1 MMSRSARASAL
12 PPQQEEP
19 AYSELQDRHQRSVT
33 FNPTASGKGT
43 RAAAPLRSSRLR
55 PVSPGRHQSPPLA
68 LTREVETL
76 RRQVELLH
84 ADIEKRAEEE
94 GRLQHI
100 NLQLRERLEQ
110 FRQQNVDNVNRAESE
125 LVSLQEQLTKEN
137 EVRQTLQNRLESVE
151 KEKQQLQERA
161 TRTDP
166 TVELN
171 WKTQVQ
177 ELSQRKSALEEEVLR
192 SRDESL
198 RVERQLSETASKLR
212 QAVKEA
218 EWVKTKADE
227 YSIEL
232 RFYAQLEAKQE
243 LASEHYAKRLKRR
256 VWSLVRQAIR
266 KAKYF
271 QHILARRSE
280 EYHQTLIQLC
290 LMAWKDHQRRNYAI
304 KLKLQARQQLRCW
317 QFLHA
322 WSVSVLMTKRGIRS
336 KQRRA
341 NQWLRQC
348 LGAWMQYRKIRHT
361 RHQQR
366 IKGDYLR
373 ARALLRTNF
382 RLWKVYPNRFDLDT
396 ETERRLTRL
405 AVLHRIGSLRNKGI
419 RAWRKW
425 IKTFARV
432 RRDKERYATNIYHS
446 SLLSRGLRCLHLAV
460 EMHRDERRRNRQ
472 LNQRYLNRTMK
483 RCMTLWSKHC
493 KQQSRKMKL
502 IKKQNRFNMKRR
514 FKSWRGQLLEL
525 VLNRRFLAVAETVAH
540 KHLSRSTFKRWRKH
554 LHNMRRLRALEQKTI
569 KHIQVN
575 LTRNVLTKWR
585 LQAYQSRQD
594 KHTRREEMLGVMRQG
609 LHRWIQ
615 FRARKRLSRRRHKEA
630 LRFRRQWVR
639 THACFLLEGWHR
651 YLKRKQRYRQL
662 ACLVGRRRELLV
674 CRALVQEWQSNVRR
688 ALKTSFV
695 DMKAH
700 CAKLQDS
707 LQLQSNRV
715 TSVDIENL
723 ELVDRLHELS
733 AEMAKMKLQIQE
745 RDNQLVESR
754 HAFERMVVR
763 EESLKTELA
772 RFRISEEDWAQQ
784 VKTLEQLLRERM
796 ESIDEESANKK
807 LHELSSNKVV
817 NSLKEELEH
826 NKQTL
831 RTVEERL
838 KQCRQQKEDSVREH
852 EEKLQAAFEMA
863 SQLRNVVLEKDR
875 VIEELQAHVQE
886 LDVRL
891 SDSSSRVAASGQ
903 ALVQSVSARDG
914 RIEDLQSQIA
924 NLTMQLQQ
932 AQVVSNQW
940 QVQAE
945 DREGEIRKLRY
956 EVQLL
961 ADREDQRTDTFLN
974 QLANSQAVGS
984 GLNQFTS
991 TNPTFMHHRPATTT
1005 YGTGYGLPDQDRFDY
1020 GAAQDTEIYRDYNNN
1035 PYSAMNQPV
1044 GSTQPYPYGSLYS
1057 PQLPQRDT
1065 VSFSPVQPTGNVT
1078 STAAAYIPEKPFGFV
1093 DAVPVP
1099 AVPSDNRDLHDEIHQ
1114 LQERIMNRLRSPKS
1128 VVGSTTDY
1136 HQQQHPVIS
1145 EFRLD
1150 PVTASTVST
1159 SAAPVAV
1166 DIPIPVST
1174 STSLRAST
1182 TYPRISY
1189 QSSTTVSQPTAV
1201 SSSTVGSIPTPYPS
1215 LTANFPQFSSL
1226 LGSVPASTL
1235 SSAVATES
1243 TQVPVSSSLSGFD
1256 MEAPRGS
1263 RAFTADLVTESHN
1276 VSESFM
1282 RNRESTRSELD
1293 RKLDDLAAKLK
1304 SVRSPDTDPV
1314 APRTSS
1320 LAQLTQR
1327 FDQLE
1332 RKLSIAA
1339 GSESGASE
1347 PSRGPDQPEST

>member
-1 MMSRSARASAL
+1 M
-12 PPQQEEP
+12 
-19 AYSELQDRHQRSVT
+19 V
-33 FNPTASGKGT
+33 
-43 RAAAPLRSSRLR
+43 
-55 PVSPGRHQSPPLA
+55 
-68 LTREVETL
+68 
-76 RRQVELLH
+76 
-84 ADIEKRAEEE
+84 
-94 GRLQHI
+94 
-100 NLQLRERLEQ
+100 
-110 FRQQNVDNVNRAESE
+110 
-125 LVSLQEQLTKEN
+125 
-137 EVRQTLQNRLESVE
+137 
-151 KEKQQLQERA
+151 
-161 TRTDP
+161 
-166 TVELN
+166 
-171 WKTQVQ
+171 
-177 ELSQRKSALEEEVLR
+177 
-192 SRDESL
+192 
-198 RVERQLSETASKLR
+198 
-212 QAVKEA
+212 
-218 EWVKTKADE
+218 
-227 YSIEL
+227 
-232 RFYAQLEAKQE
+232 
-243 LASEHYAKRLKRR
+243 
-256 VWSLVRQAIR
+256 
-266 KAKYF
+266 
-271 QHILARRSE
+271 
-280 EYHQTLIQLC
+280 
-290 LMAWKDHQRRNYAI
+290 
-304 KLKLQARQQLRCW
+304 
-317 QFLHA
+317 
-322 WSVSVLMTKRGIRS
+322 
-336 KQRRA
+336 
-341 NQWLRQC
+341 
-348 LGAWMQYRKIRHT
+348 
-361 RHQQR
+361 
-366 IKGDYLR
+366 
-373 ARALLRTNF
+373 
-382 RLWKVYPNRFDLDT
+382 
-396 ETERRLTRL
+396 
-405 AVLHRIGSLRNKGI
+405 
-419 RAWRKW
+419 
-425 IKTFARV
+425 
-432 RRDKERYATNIYHS
+432 
-446 SLLSRGLRCLHLAV
+446 
-460 EMHRDERRRNRQ
+460 
-472 LNQRYLNRTMK
+472 
-483 RCMTLWSKHC
+483 
-493 KQQSRKMKL
+493 
-502 IKKQNRFNMKRR
+502 KKQNRFNMKRR

-554 LHNMRRLRALEQKTI
+554 LHSMRRLRALEQKTI

-594 KHTRREEMLGVMRQG
+594 KHTRREEMLTVMRQG

-630 LRFRRQWVR
+630 LRFRREWVR
-639 THACFLLEGWHR
+639 THACLMLEAWHR

-662 ACLVGRRRELLV
+662 ASLVGRRRGLLV

-700 CAKLQDS
+700 CNKLQDS

-733 AEMAKMKLQIQE
+733 AEMAKMKLQIQD
-745 RDNQLVESR
+745 RDNQLTESR
-754 HAFERMVVR
+754 QAFERMVVR

-817 NSLKEELEH
+817 NSLKEELEN

-863 SQLRNVVLEKDR
+863 SQLRNIVLEKDR

-924 NLTMQLQQ
+924 NLTLQLQQ

-940 QVQAE
+940 QMQAE
-945 DREGEIRKLRY
+945 EREGEIRKLRY

-974 QLANSQAVGS
+974 QLANSQAGGS
-984 GLNQFTS
+984 AVNTFTTT
-991 TNPTFMHHRPATTT
+991 TNPTFLHHRPASTT
-1005 YGTGYGLPDQDRFDY
+1005 YATAGYYGVPDQDRFDY
-1020 GAAQDTEIYRDYNNN
+1020 GAVQDTQMYRDHRDYDNA
-1035 PYSAMNQPV
+1035 YSAVNQPV

-1078 STAAAYIPEKPFGFV
+1078 ATAAATYIPEKPFGFV

-1128 VVGSTTDY
+1128 VVGSTTEY
-1136 HQQQHPVIS
+1136 HQQPQHPVIS

-1150 PVTASTVST
+1150 PAVTVST
-1159 SAAPVAV
+1159 SAVPVAGL
-1166 DIPIPVST
+1166 DLPIST
-1174 STSLRAST
+1174 NTGHSLRAST

-1189 QSSTTVSQPTAV
+1189 QSSAVSQPAAV
-1201 SSSTVGSIPTPYPS
+1201 SSSTVGSIPAPYPS

-1226 LGSVPASTL
+1226 LGSAPTST
-1235 SSAVATES
+1235 SALGSAAATET
-1243 TQVPVSSSLSGFD
+1243 TQVPVTSSSLSGFD

-1263 RAFTADLVTESHN
+1263 RAFTADLVSESHN

-1304 SVRSPDTDPV
+1304 SVRSPDIDPM
-1314 APRTSS
+1314 ASRTTS

-1332 RKLSIAA
+1332 RKLSMAA

-1347 PSRGPDQPEST
+1347 PSRDPDQPEST